1 MEASLDTVF
10 VTLQDTTV
18 LRQVDTCLLSAS
30 EKYTIFIYQIVFF
43 ALSSTYLMVPVN
55 GRYQPCTAPRGLL
68 ARDTHTRTDDGYMLQ
83 RQRLLWTTLSAA
95 KPRRVGRELEALPG
109 AKQAAWQKAA

>member
-1 MEASLDTVF
+1 MEASLDTVLR
-10 VTLQDTTV
+10 TLRYKDTTV

-55 GRYQPCTAPRGLL
+55 GRYQP
-68 ARDTHTRTDDGYMLQ
+68 
-83 RQRLLWTTLSAA
+83 
-95 KPRRVGRELEALPG
+95 
-109 AKQAAWQKAA
+109 